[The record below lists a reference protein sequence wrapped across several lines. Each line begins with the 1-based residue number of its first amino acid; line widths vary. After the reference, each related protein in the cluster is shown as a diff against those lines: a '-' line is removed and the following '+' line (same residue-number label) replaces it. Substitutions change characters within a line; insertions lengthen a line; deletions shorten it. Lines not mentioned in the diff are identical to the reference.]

1 MFGQLGCQRCL
12 PGCAIQERQA
22 QRVQPESAG
31 KGVDADEPAVAV
43 ARVAHDRMPQPL
55 QMPTD
60 LMLASGLGGDLQQ
73 RAVRQRLER
82 AVARH
87 SLQRTAA
94 SQGDVACP
102 FRVGAQAETCVVASE
117 LVEHLAAEGVDGLAL
132 SLEGRI
138 MEIDGVRYVVLT
150 AYEPSTP

>member
-1 MFGQLGCQRCL
+1 MRSLVAMFLILGL
-12 PGCAIQERQA
+12 PAQA
-22 QRVQPESAG
+22 GNSAVRSVGPRVEA
-31 KGVDADEPAVAV
+31 VDPTSPARSGAMLGAACSFRTSTV
-43 ARVAHDRMPQPL
+43 ARQVMAEGADY
-55 QMPTD
+55 
-60 LMLASGLGGDLQQ
+60 AYVG
-73 RAVRQRLER
+73 
-82 AVARH
+82 